1 MNVSEWALILFTIL
15 GQMSVG
21 AFLILGVVHFF
32 ASRKAG
38 MEEADRLTDNALY
51 AILPVMVLAFLA
63 SFLHLGHIANA
74 PKAVSNLATSWLSR
88 EILFGVVF
96 AVVAF
101 LFAFL
106 QWRKIGSFILRSIV
120 AVIAGLIGI
129 GLVFSMSSVYMME
142 TQPSWNTFFTPLQ
155 FSVTTLLLGAMALG
169 VAFVANYAYIRR
181 KTPDCADVQCD
192 LLRSIMRW
200 IAIGSIVLLGVEF
213 VAIPIYLALLASQGA
228 EAASTAS
235 LMLNNFGVIFGFRL
249 LLAFLGAG
257 VFGIFITQSALN
269 PGKERILSYF
279 AYSAFVL
286 VFAGEILGRFLFYA
300 TRVHI
305 GV

>member
-32 ASRKAG
+32 AARKAG
-38 MEEADRLTDNALY
+38 IEEADRLTDRALY

-74 PKAVSNLATSWLSR
+74 PKAVTNLATSWLSR

-101 LFAFL
+101 VFAFL
-106 QWRKIGSFILRSIV
+106 QWRKIGSFVVRSIV

-129 GLVFSMSSVYMME
+129 GLVFSMSSIYMME
-142 TQPSWNTFFTPLQ
+142 TQPAWNTFFTPLQ
-155 FSVTTLLLGAMALG
+155 FSVTTLLLGALALG
-169 VAFVANYAYIRR
+169 AAFVANYAYI
-181 KTPDCADVQCD
+181 KSKMPDCADVQCE
-192 LLRSIMRW
+192 LLRGIMRW

-213 VAIPIYLALLASQGA
+213 IAIPMYLALLASMGG
-228 EAASTAS
+228 EAANTAS
-235 LMLNNFGVIFGFRL
+235 LMLNNFGVVFGFRL
-249 LLAFLGAG
+249 FLAFLGAG
-257 VFGIFITQSALN
+257 VFGLFITQSALN

-286 VFAGEILGRFLFYA
+286 VLAGEILGRFLFYA
-300 TRVHI
+300 TRVQI

>member
-1 MNVSEWALILFTIL
+1 MNVSEWALIFFTIL

-74 PKAVSNLATSWLSR
+74 PKAVTNLATSWLSR

-106 QWRKIGSFILRSIV
+106 QWRKIGSFVLRSIV

-129 GLVFSMSSVYMME
+129 GLVFSMASVYMME

-169 VAFVANYAYIRR
+169 AAFVANYAYIRR

-235 LMLNNFGVIFGFRL
+235 LMLNNFGVVFGFRL